1 MERRRRMT
9 AELTRLM
16 RPKQSPRRTDLAY
29 FAGQATFFWLTVG
42 AITGRLLVETYAQTL
57 RLYGWE
63 VK

>member
-1 MERRRRMT
+1 MT
-9 AELTRLM
+9 AEILRLV
-16 RPKQSPRRTDLAY
+16 RPLQSPRRTDPAY
-29 FAGQATFFWLTVG
+29 FASQATFFWLTVG